1 MNFISKSEDYIS
13 QLFKDNLSPLYS
25 YHNIEH
31 TKEVVAAC
39 EAISTYMKLDEDQTQ
54 KLLVAAWFH
63 DAGYIKGRSNHE
75 KTSMIMATD
84 FLRNEGKSEQ
94 YIDEVISIIAA
105 TETSFVPETLLQK
118 IIKDAD
124 FINLANRNYFVNCER
139 LRQEWKDTEQTIF
152 SDYQWNLENLSFLD
166 KIHEFHTEYGK
177 TFLMPI
183 KQENINKIRENLKN
197 MEDENCIQT
206 PENTAI
212 QVEKKKK
219 KKKESSDKSDRSTDT
234 VFRVTLANHTRL
246 SGIADSKANILLS
259 VNAIIISIALSTIIP
274 KLDSPKN
281 AHLIIP
287 TLVMLISSVVTIIFA
302 ILSTRPKVTKGL
314 FSREDILE
322 KKVNLLF
329 FGNFYKMPVEEY
341 EWAMK
346 EMLKDK
352 DYTYSTMIK
361 DLYYLGIVLEKKY
374 RLLRITYNF
383 FMFSIILS
391 VLVFIWAFSNNSI

>member
-1 MNFISKSEDYIS
+1 MNLISKSENYIS
-13 QLFKDNLSPLYS
+13 QLLKDNLSPLYS

-39 EAISTYMKLDEDQTQ
+39 LTISTDMNLDDDQVE

-63 DAGYIKGRSNHE
+63 DAGYIDGRENHE
-75 KTSMIMATD
+75 NRSMKIASD
-84 FLRNEGKSEQ
+84 FLKGNDKSEDF
-94 YIDEVISIIAA
+94 ITEVNYIIAA
-105 TETSFVPETLLQK
+105 TEKSFIPKTTLQK

-124 FINLANRNYFVNCER
+124 FINLASTNYFINCEN
-139 LRQEWKDTEQTIF
+139 LRKEWKDTEQTVF
-152 SDYQWNLENLSFLD
+152 SDYEWNEENLNFLDNIHVFYTDYGKEYLTPIKKENIKIIERHLENIDDPQD
-166 KIHEFHTEYGK
+166 KTLE
-177 TFLMPI
+177 I
-183 KQENINKIRENLKN
+183 K
-197 MEDENCIQT
+197 
-206 PENTAI
+206 PE
-212 QVEKKKK
+212 KKK
-219 KKKESSDKSDRSTDT
+219 KKKESGEKSERAIDT

-259 VNAIIISIALSTIIP
+259 VNAVIISIALSTIIP

-281 AHLIIP
+281 AHLVIP
-287 TLVMLISSVVTIIFA
+287 TMVMLLSSVITIVFA
-302 ILSTRPKVTKGL
+302 ILSTRPKVTKGS
-314 FSREDILE
+314 FSREDIMD

-346 EMLKDK
+346 EMLKDR

-361 DLYYLGIVLEKKY
+361 DLYYLGIVLEQKY

-383 FMFSIILS
+383 FMFSIIIS
-391 VLVFIWAFSNNSI
+391 VLFFVWAFTQNAF